1 MGCNPNF
8 SYLTHIER
16 KGYMMAVRVCCLYR
30 VSTGK
35 QVDYN
40 AENQADIPMQ
50 RKACREF
57 AKRNGW
63 VIVLEMQE
71 AGVSGF
77 KVSANDRDVLQ
88 EIRER
93 AENKEFDILLVFMF
107 DRIGRRA
114 EETPF
119 VVEWFIQNGIR
130 IWSVNE
136 GEQRIDTHADR
147 LMNYIRFWQA
157 DGESRKT
164 SVRTKAALS
173 QMVQEGRFRGGVAP
187 YGYDLVPSGVLNK
200 KKREVMK
207 LKINESEA
215 KVIRMIFH
223 FSVENGYGRCKIG
236 NLLTSMGIYTREG
249 KAWHEATVGHIL
261 HNELY
266 MGILKSGTT
275 RSEVFPEFQIISPD
289 YFEMAQKLMAERI
302 NERKETRTM
311 PLNTTGQSLLSGNVF
326 CGHCGGRLTLT
337 TNGTVRTHADG
348 TVEQRKRVRYVC
360 YNKTRH
366 RLDCDGQ
373 TGYTMHILDGII
385 VDVLHMIFDK
395 MAEVTED
402 EIVCRAHDHATL
414 DLKDRLTRAKEDF
427 TKATKEYDS
436 LKGEVVKAV
445 QGKSA
450 FSMDILSELVE
461 SAKKEMLASGERL
474 NTLTAEMETDE
485 KRISKI
491 KSNYKNLI
499 RWSEIFDNSDMAT
512 KKMIAGYIIHRV
524 YVYSG
529 YRLHIEFN
537 MNIEQFLGG
546 LDIPADIRLDKG
558 A

>member
-1 MGCNPNF
+1 
-8 SYLTHIER
+8 
-16 KGYMMAVRVCCLYR
+16 MAVRVCCLYR

-136 GEQRIDTHADR
+136 GEQRIDTHAVR

-485 KRISKI
+485 KRVSKI
-491 KSNYKNLI
+491 KSDYKNLI

-529 YRLHIEFN
+529 YRLYIEFN

>member
-1 MGCNPNF
+1 
-8 SYLTHIER
+8 
-16 KGYMMAVRVCCLYR
+16 
-30 VSTGK
+30 
-35 QVDYN
+35 
-40 AENQADIPMQ
+40 MQ
-50 RKACREF
+50 KKACREF
-57 AKRNGW
+57 ADRNGW
-63 VIVLEMQE
+63 TIVLEKQE

-107 DRIGRRA
+107 DRLGRRA

-119 VVEWFIQNGIR
+119 VVEWFVKNGIR
-130 IWSVNE
+130 VWSVNE

-164 SVRTKAALS
+164 SIRTKAALS
-173 QMVQEGRFRGGVAP
+173 QMVQDGRFRGGVAP

-215 KVIRMIFH
+215 KVVRMIFN
-223 FSVENGYGRCKIG
+223 FCVENGYGRCKIG
-236 NLLTSMGIYTREG
+236 NLLTSMGIFTREG
-249 KAWHEATVGHIL
+249 KAWHEATIGHIL
-261 HNELY
+261 HNVLY
-266 MGILKSGTT
+266 MGILKSGSTL
-275 RSEVFPEFQIISPD
+275 SDAFPELQIISPE
-289 YFEMAQKLMAERI
+289 YFEMAQKLMDERI
-302 NERKETRTM
+302 NEKKDTRTV

-348 TVEQRKRVRYVC
+348 TKEQRKRVRYVC

-366 RLDCDGQ
+366 RLNCDGQ

-385 VDVLHMIFDK
+385 VDILHMIFSR
-395 MAEVTED
+395 MREATED
-402 EIVCRAHDHATL
+402 EIVCRAHDNATL
-414 DLKDRLTRAKEDF
+414 DLKDRVTRAKEEF
-427 TKATKEYDS
+427 AKAAKEYDS
-436 LKGEVVKAV
+436 LKAEVVKAV

-450 FSMDILSELVE
+450 FPMDILSELVN
-461 SAKKEMLASGERL
+461 SAKEKMLEASGRL
-474 NTLTAEMETDE
+474 SELTAEMEKDE
-485 KRISKI
+485 KRVSKI
-491 KSNYKNLI
+491 KADYKNLI
-499 RWSEIFDNSDMAT
+499 RWSEIFDNCDIAT
-512 KKMIAGYIIHRV
+512 KKMITSYIINKV
-524 YVYSG
+524 YVYSD
-529 YRLHIEFN
+529 YKLHIEFN
-537 MNIEQFLGG
+537 MNVEQFLNG
-546 LDIPADIRLDKG
+546 LDIPADVKMAKG

>member
-1 MGCNPNF
+1 
-8 SYLTHIER
+8 
-16 KGYMMAVRVCCLYR
+16 MMAVRVCCLYR

-427 TKATKEYDS
+427 TKASKEYDS

-474 NTLTAEMETDE
+474 NTLTTEMETDE

-491 KSNYKNLI
+491 KSDYKNLI

-524 YVYSG
+524 YVYSD
-529 YRLHIEFN
+529 YKLHIEFN
-537 MNIEQFLGG
+537 MNMEQFLGG
-546 LDIPADIRLDKG
+546 LEIPAEHMMHQG

>member
-1 MGCNPNF
+1 
-8 SYLTHIER
+8 
-16 KGYMMAVRVCCLYR
+16 MMAVRVCCLYR

-266 MGILKSGTT
+266 MGILKSGAT

-337 TNGTVRTHADG
+337 TNGTVHTHADG

-414 DLKDRLTRAKEDF
+414 DLKDRLTRAKEDL

-491 KSNYKNLI
+491 KFDYKNLI

-529 YRLHIEFN
+529 YRLYIEFN

-546 LDIPADIRLDKG
+546 LDLPADIRLDKG

>member
-1 MGCNPNF
+1 
-8 SYLTHIER
+8 
-16 KGYMMAVRVCCLYR
+16 MADRVCCLYR
-30 VSTGK
+30 VSTDK
-35 QVDYN
+35 QVDYT
-40 AENQADIPMQ
+40 EDHQADIPMQ
-50 RKACREF
+50 KKACREF
-57 AKRNGW
+57 ADRNGW
-63 VIVLEMQE
+63 TIVLEKQE

-107 DRIGRRA
+107 DRLGRRA

-119 VVEWFIQNGIR
+119 VVEWFVKNGIR
-130 IWSVNE
+130 VWSVNE

-164 SVRTKAALS
+164 SIRTKAALS

-215 KVIRMIFH
+215 KVVRMIFN
-223 FSVENGYGRCKIG
+223 FCVENGYGRCKIG
-236 NLLTSMGIYTREG
+236 NLLTSMGIFTREG
-249 KAWHEATVGHIL
+249 KAWHEATIGHIL
-261 HNELY
+261 HNVLY
-266 MGILKSGTT
+266 MGILKSGSTL
-275 RSEVFPEFQIISPD
+275 SDAFPELQIISPE
-289 YFEMAQKLMAERI
+289 YFEMAQKLMDERI
-302 NERKETRTM
+302 NEKKDTRTV

-348 TVEQRKRVRYVC
+348 TKEQRKRVRYVC

-366 RLDCDGQ
+366 RLNCDGQ

-385 VDVLHMIFDK
+385 VDILHMIFSR
-395 MAEVTED
+395 MREATED
-402 EIVCRAHDHATL
+402 EIVCRAHDNATL
-414 DLKDRLTRAKEDF
+414 DLKDRVTRAKEEF
-427 TKATKEYDS
+427 AKAAKEYDS
-436 LKGEVVKAV
+436 LKAEVVKAV

-450 FSMDILSELVE
+450 FPMDILSELVN
-461 SAKKEMLASGERL
+461 SAKEKMLEASGRL
-474 NTLTAEMETDE
+474 SELTAEMEKDE
-485 KRISKI
+485 KRVSKI
-491 KSNYKNLI
+491 KADYKNLI
-499 RWSEIFDNSDMAT
+499 RWSEIFDNCDIAT
-512 KKMIAGYIIHRV
+512 KKMITSYIINKV
-524 YVYSG
+524 YVYSD
-529 YRLHIEFN
+529 YKLHIEFN
-537 MNIEQFLGG
+537 MNVEQFLNG
-546 LDIPADIRLDKG
+546 LDIPADVKMAKG

>member
-1 MGCNPNF
+1 
-8 SYLTHIER
+8 
-16 KGYMMAVRVCCLYR
+16 MMAVRVCCLYR

-348 TVEQRKRVRYVC
+348 AVEQRKRVRYVC

-461 SAKKEMLASGERL
+461 SAKKELLASSERL
-474 NTLTAEMETDE
+474 NALTAEMETDE
-485 KRISKI
+485 KRVSKI
-491 KSNYKNLI
+491 KSDYKNLI

>member
-1 MGCNPNF
+1 
-8 SYLTHIER
+8 
-16 KGYMMAVRVCCLYR
+16 MMAVRVCCLYR

-200 KKREVMK
+200 KKRKVMK

-348 TVEQRKRVRYVC
+348 AVEQRKRVRYVC

>member
-1 MGCNPNF
+1 
-8 SYLTHIER
+8 
-16 KGYMMAVRVCCLYR
+16 MMAVRVCCLYR

-147 LMNYIRFWQA
+147 LMNYIHFWQA

>member
-1 MGCNPNF
+1 
-8 SYLTHIER
+8 
-16 KGYMMAVRVCCLYR
+16 MMAVRVCCLYR

-485 KRISKI
+485 KRVSKI
-491 KSNYKNLI
+491 KSDYKNLI

-529 YRLHIEFN
+529 YRLYIEFN

>member
-1 MGCNPNF
+1 
-8 SYLTHIER
+8 
-16 KGYMMAVRVCCLYR
+16 MMAVRVCCLYR

>member
-1 MGCNPNF
+1 
-8 SYLTHIER
+8 
-16 KGYMMAVRVCCLYR
+16 MMAVRVCCLYR

-63 VIVLEMQE
+63 VIALEMQE

-266 MGILKSGTT
+266 MGILKSGST
-275 RSEVFPEFQIISPD
+275 RSEVFPEFQIISPE

-427 TKATKEYDS
+427 TKASKEYDS

-461 SAKKEMLASGERL
+461 SAKKEMLVSSERL
-474 NTLTAEMETDE
+474 NALTAEMETDE
-485 KRISKI
+485 KRVSKI
-491 KSNYKNLI
+491 KSDYKNLI

>member
-1 MGCNPNF
+1 
-8 SYLTHIER
+8 
-16 KGYMMAVRVCCLYR
+16 MMAVRVCCLYR

-147 LMNYIRFWQA
+147 PMNYIRFWQA

-427 TKATKEYDS
+427 TKASKEYDS
-436 LKGEVVKAV
+436 LKGGSCQSSSGQKCIFYGHPLGTGREC
-445 QGKSA
+445 
-450 FSMDILSELVE
+450 
-461 SAKKEMLASGERL
+461 KEGDACVRR
-474 NTLTAEMETDE
+474 TAE
-485 KRISKI
+485 
-491 KSNYKNLI
+491 Y
-499 RWSEIFDNSDMAT
+499 A
-512 KKMIAGYIIHRV
+512 YHRN
-524 YVYSG
+524 G
-529 YRLHIEFN
+529 D
-537 MNIEQFLGG
+537 G
-546 LDIPADIRLDKG
+546 
-558 A
+558 

>member
-1 MGCNPNF
+1 
-8 SYLTHIER
+8 
-16 KGYMMAVRVCCLYR
+16 MMAVRVCCLYR

-302 NERKETRTM
+302 NERKKTRTM

-395 MAEVTED
+395 MAGVTED

>member
-1 MGCNPNF
+1 M
-8 SYLTHIER
+8 
-16 KGYMMAVRVCCLYR
+16 
-30 VSTGK
+30 
-35 QVDYN
+35 
-40 AENQADIPMQ
+40 
-50 RKACREF
+50 
-57 AKRNGW
+57 
-63 VIVLEMQE
+63 
-71 AGVSGF
+71 
-77 KVSANDRDVLQ
+77 
-88 EIRER
+88 IR
-93 AENKEFDILLVFMF
+93 
-107 DRIGRRA
+107 
-114 EETPF
+114 T
-119 VVEWFIQNGIR
+119 GIR

-147 LMNYIRFWQA
+147 LMNYIHFWQA

>member
-1 MGCNPNF
+1 
-8 SYLTHIER
+8 
-16 KGYMMAVRVCCLYR
+16 MADRVCCLYR
-30 VSTGK
+30 VSTDK
-35 QVDYN
+35 QVDYT
-40 AENQADIPMQ
+40 EDHQADIPMQ
-50 RKACREF
+50 KKACREF
-57 AKRNGW
+57 ADRNGW
-63 VIVLEMQE
+63 TIVLEKEE

-107 DRIGRRA
+107 DRLGRRA

-119 VVEWFIQNGIR
+119 VVEWFVKNGIR
-130 IWSVNE
+130 VWSVNE

-164 SVRTKAALS
+164 SIRTKAALS

-215 KVIRMIFH
+215 KVVRMIFN
-223 FSVENGYGRCKIG
+223 FCVENGYGRCKIG

-249 KAWHEATVGHIL
+249 KAWHEATIGHIL
-261 HNELY
+261 HNVLY
-266 MGILKSGTT
+266 MGILKSGSTL
-275 RSEVFPEFQIISPD
+275 SDAFPEFQIISPE
-289 YFEMAQKLMAERI
+289 YFEMAQKLMDERI
-302 NERKETRTM
+302 NEKKDTRTV

-348 TVEQRKRVRYVC
+348 TKEQRKRVRYVC

-366 RLDCDGQ
+366 RLNCDGQ

-385 VDVLHMIFDK
+385 VDILHMIFSR
-395 MAEVTED
+395 MSAATED
-402 EIVCRAHDHATL
+402 EIIARAENNATL
-414 DLKDRLTRAKEDF
+414 EIKDRVEKARDDFAK
-427 TKATKEYDS
+427 ASKEYEF
-436 LKGEVVKAV
+436 LKAEVVKAV
-445 QGKSA
+445 QGESA
-450 FSMDILSELVE
+450 FPVDILAELVE
-461 SAKKEMLASGERL
+461 NAKVKTKECGEL
-474 NTLTAEMETDE
+474 LCSLSAEMEANE
-485 KRISKI
+485 KRVSKI
-491 KSNYKNLI
+491 RADYKKLI
-499 RWSEIFDNSDMAT
+499 RWSEIFDSSDTPT
-512 KKMIAGYIIHRV
+512 KKMIIGCIIDRV
-524 YVYSG
+524 YVYSS
-529 YRLHIEFN
+529 YRLHIDFN
-537 MNIEQFLGG
+537 ISIEQFLGG
-546 LDIPADIRLDKG
+546 LEIPADIKLAKG

>member
-1 MGCNPNF
+1 
-8 SYLTHIER
+8 
-16 KGYMMAVRVCCLYR
+16 MMAVRVCCLYR

-491 KSNYKNLI
+491 KSDYKNLI

-529 YRLHIEFN
+529 YRLYIEFN

-546 LDIPADIRLDKG
+546 LDLPADIRLDKG

>member
-1 MGCNPNF
+1 
-8 SYLTHIER
+8 
-16 KGYMMAVRVCCLYR
+16 MMAVRVCCLYR

-173 QMVQEGRFRGGVAP
+173 QMVQEGRFRGGIAP

>member
-1 MGCNPNF
+1 
-8 SYLTHIER
+8 
-16 KGYMMAVRVCCLYR
+16 MMAVRVCCLYR

-266 MGILKSGTT
+266 MGILKSGST
-275 RSEVFPEFQIISPD
+275 RSEVFPEFQIISPE

-427 TKATKEYDS
+427 TKASKEYDS

-450 FSMDILSELVE
+450 FPMDILSELVE
-461 SAKKEMLASGERL
+461 SAKKEMLASSERL
-474 NTLTAEMETDE
+474 NALTAEMETDE
-485 KRISKI
+485 KRVSKI
-491 KSNYKNLI
+491 KSDYKNLI

>member
-1 MGCNPNF
+1 
-8 SYLTHIER
+8 
-16 KGYMMAVRVCCLYR
+16 MMAVRVCCLYR

-558 A
+558 T

>member
-1 MGCNPNF
+1 
-8 SYLTHIER
+8 
-16 KGYMMAVRVCCLYR
+16 MMAVRVCCLYR

-289 YFEMAQKLMAERI
+289 YFEMAQKLMTERI

-491 KSNYKNLI
+491 KSDYKNLI
-499 RWSEIFDNSDMAT
+499 CWSEIFDNSDMAT

>member
-1 MGCNPNF
+1 
-8 SYLTHIER
+8 
-16 KGYMMAVRVCCLYR
+16 MMAVRVCCLYR

-275 RSEVFPEFQIISPD
+275 RSEVFPGFQIISPD

>member
-1 MGCNPNF
+1 
-8 SYLTHIER
+8 
-16 KGYMMAVRVCCLYR
+16 MMAVRVCCLYR

-119 VVEWFIQNGIR
+119 VVEWFIQNGVR

-491 KSNYKNLI
+491 KSDYKNLI

-529 YRLHIEFN
+529 YRLYIEFN

-546 LDIPADIRLDKG
+546 LDLPADIRLDKG

>member
-1 MGCNPNF
+1 
-8 SYLTHIER
+8 
-16 KGYMMAVRVCCLYR
+16 MMAVRVCCLYR

-63 VIVLEMQE
+63 VIALEMQE

-266 MGILKSGTT
+266 MGILKSGST
-275 RSEVFPEFQIISPD
+275 RSEVFPEFQIISPE

-427 TKATKEYDS
+427 TKASKEYDS

-461 SAKKEMLASGERL
+461 SAKKEMLASSERL
-474 NTLTAEMETDE
+474 NALTAEMEADE
-485 KRISKI
+485 KRVSKI
-491 KSNYKNLI
+491 KSDYKNLI

>member
-1 MGCNPNF
+1 
-8 SYLTHIER
+8 
-16 KGYMMAVRVCCLYR
+16 MMAVRVCCLYR

-266 MGILKSGTT
+266 MGILKSGST
-275 RSEVFPEFQIISPD
+275 RSEVFPEFQIISPE

-402 EIVCRAHDHATL
+402 EIVGRAHEHATL

-427 TKATKEYDS
+427 TKASKEYDS

-461 SAKKEMLASGERL
+461 SAKKEMLASSERL
-474 NTLTAEMETDE
+474 NALTAEMETDE
-485 KRISKI
+485 KRVSKI
-491 KSNYKNLI
+491 KSDYKNLI

-546 LDIPADIRLDKG
+546 LDIPADIRLEKG

>member
-1 MGCNPNF
+1 
-8 SYLTHIER
+8 
-16 KGYMMAVRVCCLYR
+16 MMAVRVCCLYR

-499 RWSEIFDNSDMAT
+499 CWSEIFDNSDMAT